1 MDLRMQSNLGHF
13 TVIMSLKQTRHQYQ
27 MFTTSRKSLC
37 TSFKIL
43 FYSGCLIWRLKLT
56 MCTSANW
63 YARGLQISGSIVNNF
78 LPATHGMIISN
89 DGLHTGE
96 LWQQSS
102 DCASISMQ
110 NPLSPVECAEVG
122 QNARGRCQC
131 SSDTTGQYVNWWHFL
146 CLHWKSSV
154 GAGVH
159 IIPKAIKITDNYC
172 AFCFFTC
179 IKLEQVCLKKSLQA
193 VWVALY
199 TWADCV
205 KASWKSFIWS
215 IFSFLRNRVIQ
226 L

>member
-1 MDLRMQSNLGHF
+1 MDLRVQSNLGHF

-56 MCTSANW
+56 VCTSANW

-110 NPLSPVECAEVG
+110 NPLSPVECAEL
-122 QNARGRCQC
+122 ARMQEEGVSVQWYHWAICQLMAFSLLTLKELSGRW
-131 SSDTTGQYVNWWHFL
+131 SSHNT
-146 CLHWKSSV
+146 KS
-154 GAGVH
+154 
-159 IIPKAIKITDNYC
+159 N
-172 AFCFFTC
+172 
-179 IKLEQVCLKKSLQA
+179 
-193 VWVALY
+193 
-199 TWADCV
+199 
-205 KASWKSFIWS
+205 
-215 IFSFLRNRVIQ
+215 
-226 L
+226 